1 MRDALAWSLPLVGL
15 GFLAHACRSL
25 ALDARAGYDVGMGAA
40 GLFSGEW
47 LVGSLAG
54 AWGLTLLLGIE
65 WYWGVAM
72 FVALYALK
80 GVAYRLIVAMN
91 LGKDAPP
98 TPKSGFKD
106 FMRRAHDIDA
116 AAKGDGDGR

>member
-1 MRDALAWSLPLVGL
+1 MRDALAWALPLVAL
-15 GFLAHACRSL
+15 GFFAHACRAL

-47 LVGSLAG
+47 LLGSLAG
-54 AWGLTLLLGIE
+54 AWGLTLLLGVA

-80 GVAYRLIVAMN
+80 SAAYPLIVAMN

-98 TPKSGFKD
+98 PPKDGFKD
-106 FMRRAHDIDA
+106 FLRRAGEIDA
-116 AAKGDGDGR
+116 AKDKADGG